1 MSFSLP
7 GAIGMFALAL
17 GVGRIGETLP
27 DPVYALLSGLNA
39 STVGII
45 AVAAV
50 QATLSILLLISL
62 AD

>member
-1 MSFSLP
+1 
-7 GAIGMFALAL
+7 MFALAL

-62 AD
+62 TD

>member
-17 GVGRIGETLP
+17 GVERIGEVLP

-50 QATLSILLLISL
+50 QATLPVPLLINL